1 MSTAVRYLVACAL
14 VLPPIV
20 GAIGLRVGGHDVHA
34 SVVRM
39 GAPPPQVTLIMGP
52 RTEAVEVTLQEMET
66 IDQHWFA
73 FEGRDVPTLAR
84 IAKDMATGESALG
97 ARSVVCMSTRARV
110 DLEQAHANEI
120 HVCIG
125 EGTATQEQ
133 DVLACTEK
141 DWASQKNGQ
150 LVLLTVVG
158 QDSWLDRGELVQSCQ
173 VSAAHWREWHQ
184 RR

>member
-1 MSTAVRYLVACAL
+1 MSTAVRYVIALAL
-14 VLPPIV
+14 VLTPIV

-39 GAPPPQVTLIMGP
+39 GTPPAQVALLMGP
-52 RTEAVEVTLQEMET
+52 RTQAVEVTLQEMET

-73 FEGRDVPTLAR
+73 FEGRDVPELQQ
-84 IAKDMATGESALG
+84 IAKSMASGASALG
-97 ARSVVCMSTRARV
+97 ARSVVCMSTRAHV

-120 HVCIG
+120 QVCVG
-125 EGTATQEQ
+125 EGSSTDDQ
-133 DVLACTEK
+133 DVLRCTDA
-141 DWASQKNGQ
+141 DWASPKNGQ

-173 VSAAHWREWHQ
+173 VSAEHWREWHQ